1 MAALAAIG
9 TTPIDKPFDVLI
21 YVLLISFFPQ
31 LVAGSIKRSK
41 NLLSQVAHVEE
52 ISLWDYER
60 DTRSLMLMLLWQ
72 PLFPSQEIFQSD
84 GDFPGK
90 RALARR
96 KLELH
101 RVGRASWILP
111 DHRRYL
117 KAVEGEIDQKI

>member
-90 RALARR
+90 PAKRAGL
-96 KLELH
+96 
-101 RVGRASWILP
+101 
-111 DHRRYL
+111 
-117 KAVEGEIDQKI
+117 